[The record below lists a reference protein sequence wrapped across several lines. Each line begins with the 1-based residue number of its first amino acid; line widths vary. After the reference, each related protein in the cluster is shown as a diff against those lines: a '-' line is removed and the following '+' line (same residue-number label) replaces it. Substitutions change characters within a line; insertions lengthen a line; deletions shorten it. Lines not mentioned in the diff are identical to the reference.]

1 MPQVYYTAVC
11 KLGSI
16 DCNSNW
22 ELRRTSLGN
31 CLWLNTTEAYNSKRS
46 LVKNGVLLAKDLMNE
61 SGEDVREKNIRLKV
75 NMRNM
80 LEREELPDAN
90 KINSLNIIIGY
101 NQSDQTFGWNG
112 FNNALQMYFFD
123 PDEMFIAN
131 EKKVVLLPTLNPSVT
146 LTQRVTE
153 LLGKPFTKCN
163 RDANYSKRNC
173 EVLEYMSKVVETCG
187 CYPSY
192 DYSYKT
198 ILTDQYWV
206 NFLNQKKT
214 NLIDFELTSKPCNF
228 FEQSTCITSLQQGFD
243 EKEFSYECLP
253 KCYHS
258 SIDQKKIH
266 VSNLWFLF

>member
-1 MPQVYYTAVC
+1 M
-11 KLGSI
+11 K
-16 DCNSNW
+16 
-22 ELRRTSLGN
+22 TS
-31 CLWLNTTEAYNSKRS
+31 
-46 LVKNGVLLAKDLMNE
+46 VLLPKDLLDETEEN
-61 SGEDVREKNIRLKV
+61 GNIKNSLKM

-80 LEREELPDAN
+80 LETEELPDAN

-123 PDEMFIAN
+123 PDEIFIAN

-146 LTQRVTE
+146 LTQRVTK

-163 RDANYSKRNC
+163 RDVNYSKRNC

-206 NFLNQKKT
+206 NFLKQKKP
-214 NLIDFELTSKPCNF
+214 NLIDFELTSNPCNF
-228 FEQSTCITSLQQGFD
+228 FEQSTCITFLQQGLD
-243 EKEFSYECLP
+243 ETEFSYECLP

-266 VSNLWFLF
+266 VSYFLYFSLN

>member
-1 MPQVYYTAVC
+1 MA
-11 KLGSI
+11 K
-16 DCNSNW
+16 
-22 ELRRTSLGN
+22 
-31 CLWLNTTEAYNSKRS
+31 LNTVQSPSNLIGKMDSSLEGTHMKNSLR
-46 LVKNGVLLAKDLMNE
+46 
-61 SGEDVREKNIRLKV
+61 V

-80 LEREELPDAN
+80 LEREDLPDPN

-123 PDEMFIAN
+123 PDEIFIAN

-153 LLGKPFTKCN
+153 LLGQPFTKCN
-163 RDANYSKRNC
+163 RDLEYSKRNC

-206 NFLNQKKT
+206 EHLRQRKSS
-214 NLIDFELTSKPCNF
+214 LVDFNAKPCNF

-243 EKEFSYECLP
+243 EAEFSYECLP
-253 KCYHS
+253 KCSHTS
-258 SIDQKKIH
+258 TDQKKIH
-266 VSNLWFLF
+266 VSHKKVLTFSNKSFSIKLLTMVKSNTFDKSYHNQLGAIIFLIWVSNPSF